1 MNATSSTGPDL
12 NATTSTR
19 ANWNTTIPAQTTI
32 AKPRPTLRVNVTV
45 NGLTLNQSLSMPG
58 SWNATVGRQV
68 TNSATGECP
77 AGRYCPAGAMAP
89 RMCKMGMFSSEI
101 KRIEPCLDS
110 FFCWTNYYCPDPGVL
125 LKCPTNTVSTAGSTS
140 LLDCRCLAGYQC
152 YYKKQV
158 NLNMVVN
165 VPMGVWLSESG
176 RILREKLVEV
186 VAESAGVGVADVM
199 IDQVLPY
206 LSKTNVK
213 GRRLLESTLGE
224 GTLLLRLSLR
234 GAEAVKDDALQ
245 AKLGQVLKVSKKSS
259 PVRTRVNWARA
270 DRLHVKPKPWLPA

>member
-1 MNATSSTGPDL
+1 M
-12 NATTSTR
+12 
-19 ANWNTTIPAQTTI
+19 
-32 AKPRPTLRVNVTV
+32 

-58 SWNATVGRQV
+58 SWNVSVGRQY
-68 TNSATGECP
+68 TNAATGECP
-77 AGRYCPAGAMAP
+77 VGRYCPAGAMAP
-89 RMCKMGMFSSEI
+89 QMCKPGLYSPEV
-101 KRIEPCLDS
+101 KRTNPCPELWY
-110 FFCWTNYYCPDPGVL
+110 CWTNYYCPDPGVL
-125 LKCPTNTVSTAGSTS
+125 LKCPSNTVSTAGSTS
-140 LLDCRCLAGYQC
+140 LLDCRCSAGYQC

-206 LSKTNVK
+206 LSTSATAGK

-245 AKLGQVLKVSKKSS
+245 AKLGQVLKVSKRNLLA
-259 PVRTRVNWARA
+259 RTRVNWARA
-270 DRLHVKPKPWLPA
+270 DRLHVKPKAWLPA